1 MKAWPFALIGLTC
14 LAAAGCR
21 TNPAVTAL
29 ERENRDLEDRIY
41 ALEDDLQRGQED
53 LAKCRRDNQSLRK
66 GGRASTQL
74 ESPDQTGRS
83 PQAGGPKLVPPR
95 ASRGAAEA
103 EEEESPHIY
112 VQTPKKPLAK
122 DEIPETLKSP
132 IGTPPRPVPG
142 QPKRQ
147 GESKAGE
154 APRFTPGTSPPQ
166 GSSPLRDAE
175 PLREPRKLNVP
186 GGASEKDKTGKSRPR
201 PPAAGWAVPVGG
213 TSIVPSAD
221 SAQVDR
227 ITHHRLLVGGWEF
240 DGRPGDEGIFLLV
253 EPRDA
258 EGRLLAAAAPVSVVL
273 LDRGLAGEA
282 ARVAR
287 WDLTAEQVATLFRR
301 LDVGEGIY
309 LELPWSA
316 APPVHG
322 HLHLFV
328 RYTTR
333 DGRRL
338 EASRELDITLA
349 NQAAQQDWTPGSG
362 LKTSD
367 EREGGTRR
375 SDFPTSDFRL
385 PTSDSVHSRAASWQS
400 KPLPEEPPEKASGV
414 VAPAGDGSLTSLV
427 REEATPEPAAA
438 TVGQVD
444 NLPHSVSATGTGET
458 PVAPNRAVETPAAPN
473 RPVWSPYRR

>member
-1 MKAWPFALIGLTC
+1 MKAWPFALIGLAC
-14 LAAAGCR
+14 LAATGCR

-103 EEEESPHIY
+103 EEEEAPHIY

-201 PPAAGWAVPVGG
+201 PPDAGWAVPVGG

-227 ITHHRLLVGGWEF
+227 ITLHRLLVGGWEF

-258 EGRLLAAAAPVSVVL
+258 EGRLLAAAAPVSLVL

-287 WDLTAEQVATLFRR
+287 WDLTAEQAATLFRR

-316 APPVHG
+316 APPVHS

-338 EASRELDITLA
+338 EASRELDVTLA
-349 NQAAQQDWTPGSG
+349 SQAVTFS
-362 LKTSD
+362 
-367 EREGGTRR
+367 GGT
-375 SDFPTSDFRL
+375 
-385 PTSDSVHSRAASWQS
+385 ASWQS
-400 KPLPEEPPEKASGV
+400 KPLPEEPPEKESGV
-414 VAPAGDGSLTSLV
+414 VAPAGDARLTSLV

-444 NLPHSVSATGTGET
+444 NLPHGVSARGTGQS
-458 PVAPNRAVETPAAPN
+458 PVPPNRTVETPAAPN

>member
-132 IGTPPRPVPG
+132 IGTPPRPMPG

-227 ITHHRLLVGGWEF
+227 ITLHRLLVGGWEF

-287 WDLTAEQVATLFRR
+287 WDLTAEQAATLFRR

-309 LELPWSA
+309 LELPWTA
-316 APPVHG
+316 APPVHS

-333 DGRRL
+333 DGRKL
-338 EASRELDITLA
+338 EASREMDVALA
-349 NQAAQQDWTPGSG
+349 NQASTFSGS
-362 LKTSD
+362 T
-367 EREGGTRR
+367 
-375 SDFPTSDFRL
+375 
-385 PTSDSVHSRAASWQS
+385 ASWQS
-400 KPLPEEPPEKASGV
+400 KPLPEEPPDQRSG
-414 VAPAGDGSLTSLV
+414 ALSPAGDARLTSLV
-427 REEATPEPAAA
+427 REEATPEPVAA

-458 PVAPNRAVETPAAPN
+458 PVSPNRAVETPAAPN